1 MDSAFLNESEIE
13 AGLPHILAS
22 PRDVG
27 RVEAIF
33 LRPSEGERASPESVY
48 LSPEDGVQ
56 GDRWASTSGRR
67 LPDGRPDPS
76 IQVSLM
82 NARVLDLLAGTR
94 EKWPLAG
101 DNLIVDLDLSEENV
115 PAGQRLAIDD
125 VLLEVTEVP
134 HTGCRKFIER
144 YGKEATGFVNAA
156 DRKDLHLRG
165 VFARV
170 LKAGNVNVGSAI
182 RKVDVTEG

>member
-144 YGKEATGFVNAA
+144 YGKAASAFVNAA
-156 DRKDLHLRG
+156 ESKDLHLRG

-170 LKAGNVNVGSAI
+170 LKAGNVNVGSAV
-182 RKVDVTEG
+182 RKVDAGQK

>member
-1 MDSAFLNESEIE
+1 MDAAFVNESEIE
-13 AGLPHILAS
+13 AGLPHVLAS
-22 PRDVG
+22 PKDDG
-27 RVEAIF
+27 KVEAIF
-33 LRPSEGERASPESVY
+33 LRPKEGERASPESVY

-67 LPDGRPDPS
+67 LPDGKPYPS
-76 IQVSLM
+76 TQVSLM

-101 DNLIVDLDLSEENV
+101 DNLIVDLDLSGENV

-125 VLLEVTEVP
+125 VLLEVTDVP

-144 YGKEATGFVNAA
+144 YGQVASAFVNAA
-156 DRKDLHLRG
+156 DCADLHLRG

-170 LKAGNVNVGSAI
+170 LKAGNVKVGSAI
-182 RKVDVTEG
+182 RKIDVSKE